1 MYISKMKLNN
11 FKGFKGAHEVG
22 FSKRMNFFVGNN
34 NCGKTT
40 IFHAIDFL
48 VSGGSKDNFVT
59 KGADTEE
66 ISVEIEIRGENL
78 MSFIAD
84 STDPNLIK
92 CIPAII
98 ENEDGTFSVRLR
110 RSSED
115 DIKKIKIYIP
125 ESDSYENRTG
135 FDKAAKMI
143 FDPLIIYSDMDN
155 KDSRDFGKTKM
166 LGRIINNIIVEIQ
179 DSEPWRRLKTA
190 HEELFSGQEVTEK
203 IAEVEHS
210 LDETIRSQYGET
222 KVKINFELP
231 EIDVFSKNGKLE
243 LLDNNVETD
252 ISEKGT
258 GLQRALAIALLQ
270 VYAKI
275 SRGES
280 EKPRGESEKPR
291 FLFIDEPETFLHPQA
306 QDRLIEALNESSDNH
321 QIFITTHSPYL
332 LKKFD
337 KDNHGLLI
345 FKKNNNENANPE
357 RTEALDLFGEYSPS
371 WGEINY
377 FAFEVSSVEFHNE
390 LYGFLHSKVGESEGY
405 YSIGKLDDWL
415 SERGIEKN
423 KAYIKEVNG
432 QAQPQPSYNVT
443 LPTYIRN
450 LIHHPENTR
459 NDRFSSDELKESID
473 HLVRICREM

>member
-1 MYISKMKLNN
+1 MKLNN
-11 FKGFKGAHEVG
+11 FKGFKGVHEVK

-48 VSGGSKDNFVT
+48 VSGGSKEDFVT
-59 KGADTEE
+59 KGADAEE
-66 ISVEIEIRGENL
+66 LSVEIEIKGENL
-78 MSFIAD
+78 RSFIAD

-92 CIPAII
+92 YTPAII
-98 ENEDGTFSVRLR
+98 ENEDDTFSIRLR

-125 ESDSYENRTG
+125 ESDSYENRAG
-135 FDKAAKMI
+135 FDRAAKMI

-155 KDSRDFGKTKM
+155 KDSRDFGKTKT
-166 LGRIINNIIVEIQ
+166 LGRIINNIIAEIQ
-179 DSEPWRRLKTA
+179 DSESWRRLKFA
-190 HEELFSGQEVTEK
+190 HEEVFSGQEVTEK

-210 LDETIRSQYGET
+210 LDETLRSQYGET
-222 KVKINFELP
+222 QVKINFELP
-231 EIDVFSKNGKLE
+231 GIDVFSKNGKLE

-280 EKPRGESEKPR
+280 EKPS

-337 KDNHGLLI
+337 KDNHDLLI

-357 RTEALDLFGEYSPS
+357 KASALDLFGEYSPS

-377 FAFEVSSVEFHNE
+377 FAFEVPSVEFHNE

-405 YSIGKLDDWL
+405 YSIGELDDWL
-415 SERGIEKN
+415 SERGLEKN
-423 KAYIKEVNG
+423 KGYIKEMNG
-432 QAQPQPSYNVT
+432 EARPSYNVT

-473 HLVRICREM
+473 SLVRICRDM